1 VPRRLIAIMSNT
13 FSAVQETAVE
23 AYQLVFAQLC
33 VYWDTSPPASTT
45 PLRPLRMP
53 YELVMAL
60 RAASR
65 GWRGCCQSRHRMD
78 AVLRIQSSIKRWISR
93 IRRRQGRL
101 AGSME
106 EGDAKLPEPQ
116 FRKLKGGELL
126 VKLLAYYSEHEAD
139 QAYSDRW
146 RQRMNKDAD
155 RRLKLLEAKFERR
168 LCTEFSPNPTRAKQA
183 PLRLTSSSHLL
194 AGSS

>member
-1 VPRRLIAIMSNT
+1 
-13 FSAVQETAVE
+13 
-23 AYQLVFAQLC
+23 
-33 VYWDTSPPASTT
+33 
-45 PLRPLRMP
+45 
-53 YELVMAL
+53 
-60 RAASR
+60 
-65 GWRGCCQSRHRMD
+65 
-78 AVLRIQSSIKRWISR
+78 
-93 IRRRQGRL
+93 
-101 AGSME
+101 ME

-168 LCTEFSPNPTRAKQA
+168 FDQLCAASRPQPTAAVSCA
-183 PLRLTSSSHLL
+183 PSSRPTPPAPSKRR
-194 AGSS
+194 